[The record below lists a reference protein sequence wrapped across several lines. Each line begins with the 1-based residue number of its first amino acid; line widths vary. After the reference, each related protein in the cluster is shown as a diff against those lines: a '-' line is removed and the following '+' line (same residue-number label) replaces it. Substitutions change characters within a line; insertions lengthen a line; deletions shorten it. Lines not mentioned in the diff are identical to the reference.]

1 MGDPIRFR
9 RKHVTPTQPWQRQR
23 ILDENKILKE
33 YGLKSKTEL
42 WKAEAELRKYRRL
55 SRQLIGAHGT
65 EAEQKKK
72 ILVEKLVRFGL
83 LPVGSNMDNVL
94 SLEIRDLL
102 ERRIQTIVYKKG
114 FANTTLD
121 ARKIITHGHVSY
133 KGAIHTTPGTIIPKN
148 DDGKIAYVGPV
159 RVKIASEAEAAPIL
173 AEGKAQAQVQA
184 PKTESAE
191 VK

>member
-9 RKHVTPTQPWQRQR
+9 RKYVTPTQPWQRQR
-23 ILDENKILKE
+23 ILDENKIVKE

-42 WKAEAELRKYRRL
+42 WKVEAELRKYRRL
-55 SRQLIGAHGT
+55 ARQLIGAHGV
-65 EAEQKKK
+65 EADKKKK
-72 ILVEKLVRFGL
+72 ILIEKAIRVGL
-83 LPVGSNMDNVL
+83 LPVASNVDNVL

-114 FANTTLD
+114 FANTALD
-121 ARKIITHGHVSY
+121 ARKLITHGHVSY
-133 KGAIHTTPGTIIPKN
+133 KGAIHTTPGTIVPKN
-148 DDGKIAYVGPV
+148 DDGKIAYVGPA
-159 RVKIASEAEAAPIL
+159 RVKVSSEAEATPIL
-173 AEGKAQAQVQA
+173 AESKAQAHVQA